1 MYEYDKEDLQGLID
15 FLGIPTKKSGREI
28 QFKYCP
34 ICHSSKADMWTAS
47 INEEKGLF
55 HCHRGSCPN
64 PDLNFLSL
72 SKAVGYAVPMH
83 GEYKP
88 YRYTQPK
95 ERNTRQEAAD
105 YLQGRGISME
115 TSRRY
120 FCTVKRDNPEV
131 LVFPFY
137 DEQNILQCVKF
148 RHIKPKPE
156 NVEKWSKEWFDK
168 PSNLKEDEKVKPILF
183 GMYQCDP
190 AADSRLIIT
199 EGQIDSLSVAEAGY
213 INAVSVPNGKNGFT
227 WLDNCKDW
235 IESNFTQLIVF
246 GDNEKDGMTLLERLT
261 QEISIEVKAVRLSDY
276 LGCKDAN
283 EILQQHG
290 IVAIMDCIE
299 RAVIPPLNG
308 IISVSSVKKQ
318 DRSQVMRCRS
328 GFQMLDRCITGL
340 ETARLYVVTG
350 KRGEGKSTFIS
361 QIVANILTMNDEKQP
376 KALIYSGELQNNNF
390 KMWIYRQCS
399 DESDIIHTE
408 SEEYGDE
415 YDVQDY
421 KVLELDGVFCDKLF
435 IVSDEIN
442 ADLSVDLTQLFT
454 DAVKRYKVNYLVIDN
469 LMSLVGREDYQ
480 DQYSKQSQI
489 VSKLAVM
496 AHSLNIGIFLI
507 AHPKKSSTGDLLND
521 ISGSA
526 DIVNLADVTLWFSR
540 DRSDHRRD
548 GVLEVMKNRVNGK
561 LLLAKRDAKGAV
573 TDGGDEISIAY
584 DPVTMKLTAIQDNMI
599 ATVQARAEAAK
610 ETNIHDDLYS
620 FDDGLINV

>member
-1 MYEYDKEDLQGLID
+1 MYEYDASDLQGLID
-15 FLGIPTKKSGREI
+15 FIGIPTKRSGREI

-34 ICHSSKADMWTAS
+34 ICHSSKSDLWTAS

-72 SKAVGYAVPMH
+72 AKAVGYAVPMH

-105 YLQGRGISME
+105 YLQGRGISPE

-120 FCTVKRDNPEV
+120 FCTVKRDNSEV

-156 NVEKWSKEWFDK
+156 NAEKWSKEWFDK

-190 AADSRLIIT
+190 KADGRLIIT

-227 WLDNCKDW
+227 WLDSCREW
-235 IESNFTQLIVF
+235 IETNFTQLIVF
-246 GDNEKDGMTLLERLT
+246 GDNEKDGMTLLDRLT
-261 QEISIEVKAVRLSDY
+261 QEINIEVRAVRLSDY

-361 QIVANILTMNDEKQP
+361 QIVANILTMNDEKKP

-399 DESDIIHTE
+399 NEDDIIHTE
-408 SEEYGDE
+408 SDEYGDE

-421 KVLELDGVFCDKLF
+421 KILELDAVFSDKLF

-610 ETNIHDDLYS
+610 ETSIDDDLYS